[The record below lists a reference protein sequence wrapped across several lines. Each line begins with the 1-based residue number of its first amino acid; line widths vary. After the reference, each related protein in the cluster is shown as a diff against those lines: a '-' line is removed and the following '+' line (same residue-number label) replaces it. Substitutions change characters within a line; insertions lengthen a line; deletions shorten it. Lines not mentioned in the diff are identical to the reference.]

1 MNIPV
6 LRRLL
11 AKNKKAVVKEY
22 EGLNHMFQ
30 QCTTGRPDE
39 YYTLEE
45 TMSEE
50 VLSDIVTWLKKL

>member
-30 QCTTGRPDE
+30 HCTTGRPDE

-50 VLSDIVTWLKKL
+50 VLFDIVTWLKKL